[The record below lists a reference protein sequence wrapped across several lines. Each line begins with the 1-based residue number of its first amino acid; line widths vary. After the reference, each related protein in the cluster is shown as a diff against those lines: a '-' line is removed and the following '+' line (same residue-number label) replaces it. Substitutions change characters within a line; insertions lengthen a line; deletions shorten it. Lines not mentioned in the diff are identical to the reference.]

1 MLIVD
6 DEPGV
11 RFLLEHY
18 FSDDF
23 NVVAMED
30 GDDAITWLTEGNEP
44 QFIITDIEMP
54 RLNGLEL
61 VKKIRTELHRT
72 DIPCLV
78 VSGKSKEEHLL
89 NSFKIGA
96 NGFISK
102 PFNALELKREVD
114 YLMTH

>member
-11 RFLLEHY
+11 RLLLEHY
-18 FSDDF
+18 FSEDF
-23 NVVAMED
+23 NVVAKED
-30 GDDAITWLTEGNEP
+30 GDDAIAWLTEGNQP

-61 VKKIRTELHRT
+61 LKKIREHINT
-72 DIPCLV
+72 INVPCLV

-89 NSFKIGA
+89 NSFKLGA

-102 PFNALELKREVD
+102 PFNADELKREVD